1 MHPALTR
8 SFRINYFDVIFIVIY
23 WLSITCIYLID
34 YKGVIVVLW
43 ATPKEAMSLENR
55 LSKRN
60 RIGVL
65 RAGDTPNTL
74 HCDQRVESGAARG
87 QGCNKNKNRFGS

>member
-43 ATPKEAMSLENR
+43 ATPKEAMSIENR
-55 LSKRN
+55 YQSAIGSASCVPGTHQTRCTVTKGLN
-60 RIGVL
+60 RVPL
-65 RAGDTPNTL
+65 
-74 HCDQRVESGAARG
+74 EARE
-87 QGCNKNKNRFGS
+87 Q